1 MKQKISIGVVLIIH
15 LILYGCAPGEQFTTP
30 TESLTPEIIPTPTE
44 SFASETI
51 PTPTDLYTPEN
62 IPATTATITS
72 SQPETPRLSERMEV
86 TQMPERIP
94 TDDFEHEDGITG
106 EAPQELVDRI
116 ISDLQQK
123 TGSTRQSIQVIR
135 AQAVVWNDGSLGC
148 PKPGEFYTQALVNGF
163 HIILKIEDNEYD
175 YRASQTGYFFLCEG
189 GARLIPS
196 EGTTDS

>member
-1 MKQKISIGVVLIIH
+1 MEKYSMKRLIYKIIVFGVYVL
-15 LILYGCAPGEQFTTP
+15 LSACAPTAE
-30 TESLTPEIIPTPTE
+30 EIPTPQPTRTE
-44 SFASETI
+44 PGAIVTPLSI
-51 PTPTDLYTPEN
+51 PVPLITPTSDHTPN
-62 IPATTATITS
+62 P
-72 SQPETPRLSERMEV
+72 ERMEV

-94 TDDFEHEDGITG
+94 TDEFEHEGGIRG

-123 TGSTRQSIQVIR
+123 TGAARQSIQVIR

-163 HIILKIEDNEYD
+163 HIILKIEDKEYD

>member
-30 TESLTPEIIPTPTE
+30 IESLTPENIPTPTE
-44 SFASETI
+44 SFTSETI
-51 PTPTDLYTPEN
+51 PTPT
-62 IPATTATITS
+62 ATTTPT
-72 SQPETPRLSERMEV
+72 QPGTPTLSERMEV
-86 TQMPERIP
+86 TPMPERIP
-94 TDDFEHEDGITG
+94 TDDFEHENGITG
-106 EAPQELVDRI
+106 EAPEELVDRI

-123 TGSTRQSIQVIR
+123 TGAARQSIQVIR

-163 HIILKIEDNEYD
+163 HVILKISDKEYD